1 MSAADVTPSRVGGN
15 AAPRV
20 SVIIPTHDGARYIG
34 ETLDSVL
41 AQTYRDFEVVVVD
54 DGSHDRTRDI
64 VAGYGAPVRL
74 ITQPN
79 SGVCAARNRGL
90 SEARGTL
97 ICLLD
102 HDDYWFPDKLATQV
116 ACMDRHVDV
125 GVVFA
130 AFLPW
135 HAGADGRFPEPGA
148 FVRTEPP
155 EAVNARFSGWIYHEF
170 LLDCWMLTSTAMFR
184 AEVFE
189 RCGGFDE
196 NLPFSEDWDL
206 WLRIARAYPFIMLR
220 RANTLYRQHVGQGN
234 RVLRMRDYRSELLE
248 RAAREWG
255 LCSAD
260 GRCVAARRF
269 RRTLAG
275 YRTEFALQHVGAGDA
290 VLARHALMQ
299 AWRTYPRD
307 LRPLAYLLASLAGWR
322 PRWSVP
328 AP

>member
-1 MSAADVTPSRVGGN
+1 MRAAGDPDACVGRN
-15 AAPRV
+15 ATPRV
-20 SVIIPTHDGARYIG
+20 SVIIPTHDGQRHIA

-41 AQTYRDFEVVVVD
+41 AQTYRDFEVIVVD
-54 DGSHDRTRDI
+54 DGSRDRTRDI

-74 ITQPN
+74 VVQPN
-79 SGVCAARNRGL
+79 AGVCAARNRGL
-90 SEARGTL
+90 REARGAL

-116 ACMDRHVDV
+116 ACMERHADV

-135 HAGADGRFPEPGA
+135 HAGADGRFPQPDG
-148 FVRTEPP
+148 FVRAEQPD
-155 EAVNARFSGWIYHEF
+155 AVDARFSGWIYHEF

-196 NLPFSEDWDL
+196 KLPFSEDWEL
-206 WLRIARAYPFIMLR
+206 WLRIARVYPFIMLR

-248 RAAREWG
+248 RSARDWG

-260 GRCVAARRF
+260 GRCVDARLF
-269 RRTLAG
+269 QRTLAR
-275 YRTEFALQHVGAGDA
+275 YRTEFALHHVGAGDA
-290 VLARHALMQ
+290 RLARRALVQ
-299 AWRTYPRD
+299 AWRAYPRD
-307 LRPLAYLLASLAGWR
+307 LRPLVYFLASLAGWR

-328 AP
+328 MS